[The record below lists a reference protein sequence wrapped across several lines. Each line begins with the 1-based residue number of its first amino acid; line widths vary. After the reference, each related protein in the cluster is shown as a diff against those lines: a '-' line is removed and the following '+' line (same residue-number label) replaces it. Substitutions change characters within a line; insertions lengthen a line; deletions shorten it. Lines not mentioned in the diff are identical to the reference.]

1 MEIVVQMEEVKWEV
15 ECYFSLLE
23 NRMRNRG
30 ADRGGRVEGSA
41 VLF

>member
-1 MEIVVQMEEVKWEV
+1 MEIVVQMEEV

-23 NRMRNRG
+23 NIMRNRG
-30 ADRGGRVEGSA
+30 ADRGGRVEGSV